1 MSNEGEKVMKKEI
14 KLLVLEDVE
23 EDFQLIERTLKRAG
37 LNFQTRLVDTKH
49 DYLNALQ
56 EYNPDLILSDH
67 SLPQFNSTEAF
78 SIARQ
83 LPARIPFIIVTGNV
97 SEEFAVNSIKQG
109 ADDYVLKSNLD
120 RLPEA
125 IFTALKKHEEEN
137 KREAEF
143 KKLEENN
150 QTLSRYNKDLGQFV
164 SSVSSN
170 LRSPLTNMLEALQEI
185 KKDDSHDQEL
195 QSYFEMM
202 ETSIQKLDNVLAD
215 LEIHSERIQDEIKPE
230 LIDID
235 ALIEEQLQLM
245 QYMPGANII
254 EKDITVSTEEVFY
267 SDRYHLNVIV
277 NNLISNSIKY
287 YDAQKSHPYI
297 KVNVRVSKTRAYFEF
312 RDNGIGIEEQS
323 VAKIFDMFFRA
334 NGSKDGT
341 GIGLH
346 LVKDSIDKLKGTIEV
361 QSSLGIGTIFRIQ
374 VPNLQPPDRSLPTT
388 HYSSR
393 SSSRNKAT
401 TA

>member
-1 MSNEGEKVMKKEI
+1 MSFEGEKVMKTEI

-37 LNFQTRLVDTKH
+37 LNFQARLVDTKH

-56 EYNPDLILSDH
+56 EFNPDLILSDH

-78 SIARQ
+78 SMVKQ
-83 LPARIPFIIVTGNV
+83 LPSRIPFIIVTGNV

-125 IFTALKKHEEEN
+125 ISTALKKHEEEK
-137 KREAEF
+137 KRDAEL

-150 QTLSRYNKDLGQFV
+150 LVLSRYNKDLGQFV

-185 KKDDSHDQEL
+185 KKDDSHDEEL

-215 LEIHSERIQDEIKPE
+215 LEVHSESIHAEIKPE
-230 LIDID
+230 LIDVD
-235 ALIEEQLQLM
+235 ALIEEQVQLM
-245 QYMPGANII
+245 QYMPGATII
-254 EKDITVSTEEVFY
+254 EKDIRISTEEVFY
-267 SDRYHLNVIV
+267 SDRYNLNVIV

-287 YDAQKSHPYI
+287 YDAQKSNPYM
-297 KVNVRVSKTRAYFEF
+297 KVNVRITKARAYFEF
-312 RDNGIGIEEQS
+312 RDNGIGIDEKS
-323 VAKIFDMFFRA
+323 VSKIFEMFFRA

-346 LVKDSIDKLKGTIEV
+346 LVKDSVDKLNGTIDV
-361 QSSLGIGTIFRIQ
+361 QSAIGIGTVFRIQ
-374 VPNLQPPDRSLPTT
+374 LPNLQPPDRSLPVT
-388 HYSSR
+388 HFTSR
-393 SSSRNKAT
+393 TNSRNKAA